1 MESTQNLES
10 NLNWSWLNLLTD
22 EQILDKKLLNIPL
35 WTLQEIATKTNA
47 YTQKDKEK
55 LSSDLKSKLIWT
67 WEQNDKLKN
76 QRILSAVNLN
86 LIIFYLEWKKINNLW
101 IKIQH

>member
-35 WTLQEIATKTNA
+35 WTLQEIATKTNS

-55 LSSDLKSKLIWT
+55 WSSDLKSKLIWT